1 MSSTADI
8 LTLVLMSVILF
19 QVTLVVF
26 VGRLAGSMS
35 DVPVASHYFVI
46 LLKCSVTESCNQQH
60 YDSLAFVL
68 PQWYTPGSSNCRV
81 CI

>member
-1 MSSTADI
+1 
-8 LTLVLMSVILF
+8 MSVILF